1 MTRIQKL
8 NSASFSSFLH
18 LLDSEKLCKDD
29 IDLKK
34 DLYFGIYDSGKLVGG
49 YGLEVFGRSALL
61 RSLVITPSKKGFG
74 LGSELITH
82 SRRKARENQI
92 EKLYLLTTT
101 AKNFFEQKG
110 FNEIKR
116 AKVPDSIGNTVEF
129 KSFCPDSATCMQL
142 NIPLDD
148 K

>member
-1 MTRIQKL
+1 MSQIQKI
-8 NSASFSSFLH
+8 NNASFSTFLN
-18 LLDSEKLCKDD
+18 LLDSEKLCMD

-34 DLYFGIYDSGKLVGG
+34 DLYYGIYDLEKLVGS

-61 RSLVITPSKKGFG
+61 RSVVLAPSKKGIG
-74 LGSELITH
+74 LGSKLITH

-92 EKLYLLTTT
+92 ENLYLLTTT
-101 AKNFFEQKG
+101 AKNFFEREG
-110 FNEIKR
+110 FREIQR
-116 AKVPDSIGNTVEF
+116 TKVPESIGNTVEF

-142 NIPLDD
+142 NIPSDD